1 MRGGGAESGS
11 FDRVR
16 SLQSRY
22 RSVAGTVIAGL
33 CFLIYSQPLWDLHFT
48 GFEIVLMLLIA
59 SFTLGPSLVA
69 LREAFTRAWPL
80 WAFLALVAVSP
91 LWSDF
96 SWAALDGAAVSIV
109 VVATGLVLLAGA
121 GSHTVVRG
129 IAIATVAV
137 LMVSLAAAA
146 IDPATGLTSVDYQQG
161 ALQGIYSH
169 RNTLGYTLAI
179 GLPALIAVRPHAAGL
194 RVARI
199 LAITVV
205 LAGVAATR
213 SATAVVAL
221 GTAAIVA
228 GIVLVVR
235 RTSGPR
241 GRVVRLV
248 VASVGCAL
256 VVTAALAWTVVTELL
271 GRSSSLTGRTVI
283 WDHAWKVAM
292 EQPVLGYGWN
302 SVWAPG
308 QAAGWEIQRDLSF
321 SFSHPHN
328 SYLEV
333 ILTLGLVG
341 FAVLLWMLVSASAR
355 SALTVLR
362 ETHRVAYWFPLVVII
377 TLVYTVPE
385 TMLTRPLGLWLFALV
400 LLGGSRWRRD
410 DAQPPGWSPSAVA
423 ASR

>member
-1 MRGGGAESGS
+1 
-11 FDRVR
+11 VN

-22 RSVAGTVIAGL
+22 RSIAGTVIAGL
-33 CFLIYSQPLWDLHFT
+33 CFLVYSQPLWDLHFT
-48 GFEIVLMLLIA
+48 ELEIVLILLVA

-80 WAFLALVAVSP
+80 WAFLALVAASP

-96 SWAALDGAAVSIV
+96 SWAALDGAAVSITL
-109 VVATGLVLLAGA
+109 VATALVLLAGVE
-121 GSHTVVRG
+121 SSTIVRG
-129 IAIATVAV
+129 IALATVAV
-137 LMVSLAAAA
+137 LLMSLTVVVL
-146 IDPATGLTSVDYQQG
+146 DPATGLTSVSYQHG
-161 ALQGIYSH
+161 ALRGIYSH

-179 GLPALIAVRPHAAGL
+179 GLPALVALAPRATGL

-199 LAITVV
+199 LAIV
-205 LAGVAATR
+205 LVLGGVAATR
-213 SATAVVAL
+213 SATALVAI

-256 VVTAALAWTVVTELL
+256 VVAAALAWTVVSELL
-271 GRSSSLTGRTVI
+271 GRNASLTGRTVI

-308 QAAGWEIQRDLSF
+308 QAAGWEIQRELSF
-321 SFSHPHN
+321 SVSHPHS

-333 ILTLGLVG
+333 LLTLGFVGLAALV
-341 FAVLLWMLVSASAR
+341 WMLADASAR

-362 ETHRVAYWFPLVVII
+362 DPARVAYWFPLVVII
-377 TLVYTVPE
+377 TLVYAVPE
-385 TMLTRPLGLWLFALV
+385 TMLTRPLGLWLLALV
-400 LLGGSRWRRD
+400 LMGASRWRRRD
-410 DAQPPGWSPSAVA
+410 PSQVTGSRSVA
-423 ASR
+423 ALSG